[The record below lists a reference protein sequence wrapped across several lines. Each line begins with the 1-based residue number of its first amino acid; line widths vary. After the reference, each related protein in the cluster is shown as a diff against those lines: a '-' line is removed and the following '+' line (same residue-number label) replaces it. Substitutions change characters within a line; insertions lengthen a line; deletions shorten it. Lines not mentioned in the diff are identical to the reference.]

1 MKRREFITLL
11 SSTAIAWAST
21 ALVAVFWL
29 IAIVVFVRGF
39 KRWVHGDQIE
49 EEEDRLLDDVMPSQ
63 RRFPPP
69 WSVHSKR
76 GTPRPAKD

>member
-1 MKRREFITLL
+1 MVILSFLVTLL
-11 SSTAIAWAST
+11 WIAMLIGF
-21 ALVAVFWL
+21 LVAVFWL

>member
-1 MKRREFITLL
+1 MVILSFLATLL
-11 SSTAIAWAST
+11 WIAMLIGF
-21 ALVAVFWL
+21 LVAVFWL